1 MNPWPYQVQAV
12 SREPRHT
19 RSPLEA
25 NAILPLNEKG
35 IIACI
40 APGAA
45 LDVSRSKADFVRPPL
60 RTRGAVRQHRTQ
72 HTLDMSERHLDLT
85 GIFPPQIPVEWVVL
99 RHDCHSDTS
108 MKRAA
113 MATAK
118 IGRPSV
124 RGRGGQ

>member
-45 LDVSRSKADFVRPPL
+45 LDVSRSKADSVRPPL

-85 GIFPPQIPVEWVVL
+85 GIFPPQIDRKSVLSGKSVSARVVL
-99 RHDCHSDTS
+99 V
-108 MKRAA
+108 
-113 MATAK
+113 
-118 IGRPSV
+118 GR
-124 RGRGGQ
+124 RIIKKQN